1 MTPIEPWARRGM
13 VPKAIHVILTN
24 LKEDHLMMLFINI
37 KAVGNCGFSKEDF
50 LMFSL
55 QDFKLIYFSFNMEGI
70 YFEAIADR
78 QRLRYK

>member
-1 MTPIEPWARRGM
+1 
-13 VPKAIHVILTN
+13 
-24 LKEDHLMMLFINI
+24 MMLFINI

-78 QRLRYK
+78 QRLRYKWSQKLTLSLLVRWTKPP